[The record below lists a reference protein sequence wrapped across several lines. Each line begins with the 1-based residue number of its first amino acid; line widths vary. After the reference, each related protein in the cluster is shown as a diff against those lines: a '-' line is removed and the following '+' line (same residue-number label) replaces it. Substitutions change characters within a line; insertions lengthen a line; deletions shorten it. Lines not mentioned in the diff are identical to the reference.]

1 MYYFC
6 ALKNDEAMN
15 TIWIVL
21 PILTLLMFELGLT
34 LRVEDF
40 RLFYKRPRPVIAGL
54 VGQLLFLPLLAFAI
68 GFIFRLEP
76 LFFVGFVLIACSP
89 GGSSS
94 NIFSM
99 LAKGD
104 VALSVSLTALSSII
118 TLFTIPVIM
127 EFATRFIGN
136 MPGVDI
142 HLPVGSLIVQ
152 NILLMLVPIL
162 AGVLVQRLSP
172 VAARKIHAVLSK
184 IAFPALIFLA
194 AVFFVQHRETIAAEF
209 GKLGLCITLL
219 ILSAMGGGALL
230 AKAMRLNRREVRTL
244 VIEIGM
250 QNAAQSIAVASSPFI
265 FNNDIIAI
273 PAIIYALMMNVILL
287 IYVAIVKRR

>member
-1 MYYFC
+1 
-6 ALKNDEAMN
+6 MN

-34 LRVEDF
+34 LRVADF
-40 RLFYKRPRPVIAGL
+40 KLFLQRPRPIIAGL

-68 GFIFRLEP
+68 GVVFRLEP
-76 LFFVGFVLIACSP
+76 LFFVGLVLIACSP

-104 VALSVSLTALSSII
+104 VALSVSLTALSSVI
-118 TLFTIPVIM
+118 TLFTIPVVM
-127 EFATRFIGN
+127 DVATRFVGSF
-136 MPGVDI
+136 PGVDI

-152 NILLMLVPIL
+152 NILLMLLPIV
-162 AGVLVQRLSP
+162 AGVLLKRFVPL
-172 VAARKIHAVLSK
+172 AAQKIHAVLSK

-194 AVFFVQHRETIAAEF
+194 AVFFIQHHETIAAQF
-209 GKLGLCITLL
+209 GKLGLCVTLL

-230 AKAMRLNRREVRTL
+230 AKAMRLNRQEVRTL

-250 QNAAQSIAVASSPFI
+250 QNAAQAIAVASSPFI
-265 FNNDIIAI
+265 FNNDVIAI

-287 IYVAIVKRR
+287 VYVAVVKRR

>member
-1 MYYFC
+1 
-6 ALKNDEAMN
+6 MN

-34 LRVEDF
+34 LRVADF
-40 RLFYKRPRPVIAGL
+40 KLFYQRPRPIVTGL
-54 VGQLLFLPLLAFAI
+54 VGQLVFLPLLAFAI
-68 GFIFRLEP
+68 GWVFKLDP
-76 LFFVGFVLIACSP
+76 LFFIGLVLIACSP

-104 VALSVSLTALSSII
+104 VALSVSLTALSSVI

-127 EFATRFIGN
+127 NFTTDFIGN
-136 MPGVDI
+136 YPGVDI

-152 NILLMLVPIL
+152 NILLMLLPIL
-162 AGVLVQRLSP
+162 AGVLIKRHAP
-172 VAARKIHAVLSK
+172 AAAQKIHAVLSK

-194 AVFFVQHRETIAAEF
+194 AVFFVQHHETIAAQF
-209 GKLGLCITLL
+209 GKLGLCVTIL

-230 AKAMRLNRREVRTL
+230 AKAMRLNKQEVRTL

-250 QNAAQSIAVASSPFI
+250 QNAAQAIAVASSPFI
-265 FNNDIIAI
+265 FNDDIIAV

-287 IYVAIVKRR
+287 AYVAIVKRR

>member
-1 MYYFC
+1 
-6 ALKNDEAMN
+6 MN

-40 RLFYKRPRPVIAGL
+40 KLFYERPRPIIAGL

-76 LFFVGFVLIACSP
+76 LFFIGIMLIACSP

-127 EFATRFIGN
+127 EFATRVVGN

-162 AGVLVQRLSP
+162 AGVLVQRCSP
-172 VAARKIHAVLSK
+172 GAARKIHAVLSK

-194 AVFFVQHRETIAAEF
+194 AVFFVQHRATIVAEF
-209 GKLGLCITLL
+209 GKLGLCISLL

-287 IYVAIVKRR
+287 IYVGIVKRK